1 MHRGGGPVRL
11 VMVTC
16 RAWVKEK
23 TTEQATMTNQVAKT
37 KKTFLRLA
45 ALAEAQRALDELTK
59 QDVTELRS
67 YSKPPASV
75 VRVTRAVMLLLT
87 GHALDWAAA
96 KRIMANS
103 ERFLL
108 MLVSLDKDSL
118 PPSRLRALRPFI
130 ANPTFRPEFLEPTSA
145 VAARFCSWVRGIH
158 QYATVLDGGD
168 GDRFGS
174 VASSP
179 SGGPSSR
186 QRHELQQRSSGYGS
200 PTSAE
205 NSPTRGAAPRL
216 SQAKQGSLGYRS
228 SAVNT
233 RALRDRGRD
242 QPFVDAFTSSGSP
255 HGRTGGRARRD
266 KAAKKKLQRQQLSR
280 LAKTDETG
288 LGDSEGV
295 KSFIAADGALMPY
308 AVTGRPD
315 AELLKPAIIV
325 LQDMF
330 ETFEK
335 PRIFLH
341 KLLRKHAGTQA
352 LFFNFPGQAYSEQA
366 TRPDGDGS
374 AAATDGGDGSAPRP
388 LLNNEYL
395 AGLLHELLQKTE
407 TDGDF
412 VTSCRPFYIVG
423 FGNGGNVATLF
434 AATHGKTPEYA
445 FTLKGL
451 ILANSHAYLDS
462 QLSAI
467 YHSSLNVFACFPR
480 DRPDLPV
487 SYFSRF
493 LFSEKYLSRVDKNLV
508 LNIYTAISNP
518 ISNDGRADLC
528 RGALAHTDLRSTLKD
543 DVGVPLVLIQ
553 STENTLVNAKH
564 VDAFLE
570 GREAQHVWSHQQQ
583 GNGGKLSKSVEK
595 QVAALLGRSV
605 QDQQAKWEE
614 RRQARQQLVVADK
627 PVEDV
632 DEGDNLGNVADAK
645 KTSDSPDAIVFW
657 LPGGHEVCQESRDKM
672 QNIFDVILGA
682 QALSDK
688 RRARDNKKKEQQM
701 RSSPAQPQRAQQRMD
716 HQVVQAVPEP
726 DEQAVAHAREALL
739 KAEATKRQGEQQKL
753 AAEEAKADAVLSTL
767 QTKIAERLE
776 VFDALKT
783 EEAERR
789 RSVVEIEMEKL
800 RREQDARRSK
810 WLAEDDHVVDGV
822 AAEQAYSRSLLE
834 QEARRKEAA
843 VAAAEKRMV
852 SEAER
857 TQSKLD
863 AQVASAT
870 LPSSGH
876 SLGDGDMLE
885 LGFLFAPPTAEE
897 EQAAREAGS
906 VALSSFPQFNEE
918 KLLEGLQREL
928 RTSDNHVA
936 SVTALRAAE
945 RRVDVRLSTDA
956 AKSLWRKCR
965 EGTLSAEA
973 PAFIA
978 LIAANGDRLNRD
990 GTLALANSNAR
1001 GGNDKLIPL
1010 NEQDEGGSES
1020 VESMFESMAAEEK
1033 KRAIALEERRRLEKE
1048 EEKRM
1053 EEIQAQLREQHEEH
1067 QAIKQA
1073 KKDQLQRA
1081 QENNAATMMQALVRG
1096 KLAQLSRSR
1105 QAELAEMD
1113 GVYELATSKAQALIR
1128 RFLTRI
1134 WYLRTREQMKQ
1145 DRLKL
1150 RLAQEAQRIV
1160 RGGLGRKRA
1169 REVRRD
1175 QATRVAQRLLRGRLG
1190 RLRWSEE
1197 KQRKIREQEE
1207 AHRASKIQSV
1217 WRMYKG
1223 QTVYQQ
1229 LFMEDLA
1236 ATAVQRVYRG
1246 LLARRRVAKQRKWD
1260 STEPGAER
1268 LELGLKLIANSKESF
1283 ERQRQEIEAL
1293 HRDQEQAESRV
1304 SLIHAG
1310 LRESERELEALEA
1323 ELQGIDQLDQD
1334 LRELTH
1340 EKQLY
1345 DARIEKSGLLQQNA
1359 DGSSGAGATGSAILS
1374 SESALEVRK
1383 LQADAYALEMAI
1395 HMKRAEREK
1404 KEEGSRV

>member
-1 MHRGGGPVRL
+1 M
-11 VMVTC
+11 
-16 RAWVKEK
+16 
-23 TTEQATMTNQVAKT
+23 
-37 KKTFLRLA
+37 
-45 ALAEAQRALDELTK
+45 
-59 QDVTELRS
+59 
-67 YSKPPASV
+67 
-75 VRVTRAVMLLLT
+75 
-87 GHALDWAAA
+87 
-96 KRIMANS
+96 
-103 ERFLL
+103 
-108 MLVSLDKDSL
+108 
-118 PPSRLRALRPFI
+118 
-130 ANPTFRPEFLEPTSA
+130 
-145 VAARFCSWVRGIH
+145 
-158 QYATVLDGGD
+158 
-168 GDRFGS
+168 
-174 VASSP
+174 
-179 SGGPSSR
+179 
-186 QRHELQQRSSGYGS
+186 
-200 PTSAE
+200 
-205 NSPTRGAAPRL
+205 
-216 SQAKQGSLGYRS
+216 
-228 SAVNT
+228 
-233 RALRDRGRD
+233 
-242 QPFVDAFTSSGSP
+242 
-255 HGRTGGRARRD
+255 
-266 KAAKKKLQRQQLSR
+266 
-280 LAKTDETG
+280 
-288 LGDSEGV
+288 
-295 KSFIAADGALMPY
+295 
-308 AVTGRPD
+308 
-315 AELLKPAIIV
+315 
-325 LQDMF
+325 
-330 ETFEK
+330 
-335 PRIFLH
+335 
-341 KLLRKHAGTQA
+341 
-352 LFFNFPGQAYSEQA
+352 
-366 TRPDGDGS
+366 
-374 AAATDGGDGSAPRP
+374 
-388 LLNNEYL
+388 
-395 AGLLHELLQKTE
+395 
-407 TDGDF
+407 
-412 VTSCRPFYIVG
+412 
-423 FGNGGNVATLF
+423 
-434 AATHGKTPEYA
+434 
-445 FTLKGL
+445 
-451 ILANSHAYLDS
+451 
-462 QLSAI
+462 
-467 YHSSLNVFACFPR
+467 
-480 DRPDLPV
+480 
-487 SYFSRF
+487 
-493 LFSEKYLSRVDKNLV
+493 
-508 LNIYTAISNP
+508 
-518 ISNDGRADLC
+518 
-528 RGALAHTDLRSTLKD
+528 
-543 DVGVPLVLIQ
+543 LIQ

-1404 KEEGSRV
+1404 KKKVLESEFSAVMDEIGAKRAQLAKLEGSIQDMELTRQRKDREFARLQRDLMELLEEQKKELDHLREKGVELEVATATSAAAAKNTALTAKKHEQKTQAIFQGTEELLKFQFMSMSLGYFNSLNMLKSLRDMNSDTTSSAITTSAQTALAAATAASAAKIPTMKHLNLGAHDVIDAISKEREQEARQREQRIREVEDALKADFPADVKDWNIQHIVQWLDTLMLGQYRKAFEEAAIDGVFLLELTDEDLRDVLGVTHQLHRKKLLFSRDKLMPLSAAELRARKDVHHEKMATAIRDSDTTPNDIDTVFSLARNGRKRQVEDVLDKGFSVNTEDEFGNTLLIVGAQQVNIGLCEMLLKRQAQINRQNHQGNTALHYAMAYDPSGDLGEFLIAQGADDTLENKWGLSVYDGISADDA

>member
-1 MHRGGGPVRL
+1 M
-11 VMVTC
+11 
-16 RAWVKEK
+16 
-23 TTEQATMTNQVAKT
+23 
-37 KKTFLRLA
+37 
-45 ALAEAQRALDELTK
+45 
-59 QDVTELRS
+59 
-67 YSKPPASV
+67 
-75 VRVTRAVMLLLT
+75 
-87 GHALDWAAA
+87 
-96 KRIMANS
+96 
-103 ERFLL
+103 
-108 MLVSLDKDSL
+108 
-118 PPSRLRALRPFI
+118 
-130 ANPTFRPEFLEPTSA
+130 
-145 VAARFCSWVRGIH
+145 
-158 QYATVLDGGD
+158 
-168 GDRFGS
+168 
-174 VASSP
+174 
-179 SGGPSSR
+179 
-186 QRHELQQRSSGYGS
+186 
-200 PTSAE
+200 
-205 NSPTRGAAPRL
+205 
-216 SQAKQGSLGYRS
+216 
-228 SAVNT
+228 
-233 RALRDRGRD
+233 
-242 QPFVDAFTSSGSP
+242 
-255 HGRTGGRARRD
+255 
-266 KAAKKKLQRQQLSR
+266 
-280 LAKTDETG
+280 
-288 LGDSEGV
+288 
-295 KSFIAADGALMPY
+295 
-308 AVTGRPD
+308 
-315 AELLKPAIIV
+315 
-325 LQDMF
+325 
-330 ETFEK
+330 
-335 PRIFLH
+335 
-341 KLLRKHAGTQA
+341 
-352 LFFNFPGQAYSEQA
+352 
-366 TRPDGDGS
+366 
-374 AAATDGGDGSAPRP
+374 
-388 LLNNEYL
+388 
-395 AGLLHELLQKTE
+395 
-407 TDGDF
+407 
-412 VTSCRPFYIVG
+412 
-423 FGNGGNVATLF
+423 
-434 AATHGKTPEYA
+434 
-445 FTLKGL
+445 
-451 ILANSHAYLDS
+451 
-462 QLSAI
+462 
-467 YHSSLNVFACFPR
+467 
-480 DRPDLPV
+480 
-487 SYFSRF
+487 
-493 LFSEKYLSRVDKNLV
+493 
-508 LNIYTAISNP
+508 
-518 ISNDGRADLC
+518 C
-528 RGALAHTDLRSTLKD
+528 RGALAHTDLRAALKD

-553 STENTLVNAKH
+553 STENSLVNAKH

-614 RRQARQQLVVADK
+614 RRRARQQQQLVVADK
-627 PVEDV
+627 RVEDV
-632 DEGDNLGNVADAK
+632 DDEGGNSGNVVSTAADAN
-645 KTSDSPDAIVFW
+645 KTSDAPDAIVFW

-688 RRARDNKKKEQQM
+688 RRARTNKKKEHEIV
-701 RSSPAQPQRAQQRMD
+701 SSPAQHRRDQHRTD
-716 HQVVQAVPEP
+716 EQVMKTVPEP
-726 DEQAVAHAREALL
+726 DEKAVAHAREALT
-739 KAEATKRQGEQQKL
+739 KAEAAKHQREQQKV
-753 AAEEAKADAVLSTL
+753 AAEEEKADAVLSTL

-810 WLAEDDHVVDGV
+810 WLAEDDRVVDGV

-857 TQSKLD
+857 TQDKLD
-863 AQVASAT
+863 AQVAAAT

-897 EQAAREAGS
+897 EQAAREAGT

-918 KLLEGLQREL
+918 KLLQGLQREL
-928 RTSDNHVA
+928 RTSENHVA

-990 GTLALANSNAR
+990 GTLTLANRSAAQ
-1001 GGNDKLIPL
+1001 GDAEKGTPPPTD
-1010 NEQDEGGSES
+1010 EQEEGGSGS
-1020 VESMFESMAAEEK
+1020 VESMFESMAAEER
-1033 KRAIALEERRRLEKE
+1033 KRAAALEERRRFEKE

-1073 KKDQLQRA
+1073 KKDQLRRE

-1128 RFLTRI
+1128 RFLTRN

-1175 QATRVAQRLLRGRLG
+1175 HATRVAQRLVRGRLG
-1190 RLRWSEE
+1190 RLRWSKE

-1404 KEEGSRV
+1404 KKKVLESEFSAVMDEIGAKRAQLAKLEGSIQDMELTRQRKDREFARLQRDLMELLEEQKKELDHLREKGVELEVATATSAAAAKNTALTAKKHEQKTQAIFQGTEELLKFQFMSMSLGYFNSLNMLKSLRDMNSDTTSSAITTSAQTALAAATAASAAKIPTMKHLNLGAHDVIDAISKEREQEARQREQRIREVEDALKADFPADVKDWNIQHIVQWLDTLMLGQYRKAFEEAAIDGVFLLELTDEDLRDVLGVTHQLHRKKLLFSRDKLMPLSAAELRARKDVHHEKMATAIRDSDTTPNDIDTVFSLARNGRKRQVEDVLDKGFSVNTEDEFGNTLLIVGAQQVNIGLCEMLLKRQAQINRQNHQGNTALHYAMAYDPSGDLGEFLIAQGADDTLENKWGLSVYDGISADDA